1 MKFKVILYSTLRDK
15 LPRENN
21 GCIELDPPDSCTI
34 SDVIKQ
40 LDLSGVFLCAVNG
53 QIERN
58 MERLIREK
66 DELRFFRPGS
76 GGCST

>member
-15 LPRENN
+15 LPPENN
-21 GCIELDPPDSCTI
+21 GRIELELPDSYTI
-34 SDVIKQ
+34 SDVIKL
-40 LDLSGVFLCAVNG
+40 LDLSGVFICAANG

-58 MERLIREK
+58 TKRLIREK